1 MSDTKKEVHF
11 MKIDWCKWI
20 TITIVAICVIVFIYR
35 PIDKVTN
42 QRQVTATVTDKA
54 VKNTD
59 G

>member
-1 MSDTKKEVHF
+1 